1 MKWTNSLKDSIYQ
14 NAQKE
19 EVDNLNR
26 PESITEI
33 ELINNE

>member
-1 MKWTNSLKDSIYQ
+1 MDQFLEGLNLPKCTE
-14 NAQKE
+14 E